1 MSRHD
6 LVNHLIVLLEAEA
19 DGLEK
24 LYLAMKK
31 SRTAWLALRPDELQ
45 SAMDHLQRLADHSA
59 EIEGKRQAVVQELEG
74 ALRLP
79 QGINVSRL
87 SSHLS
92 KPDAERLKNAAR
104 RASKAAGS
112 VRGES
117 GMGARLLDFSRQSQE
132 SMFHSVARLHE
143 SQARSYDHTAKSVA
157 RVATSGSLIDGRL

>member
-6 LVNHLIVLLEAEA
+6 LVNRLIALLEAEA

-24 LYLAMKK
+24 LCLAMKK
-31 SRTAWLALRPDELQ
+31 SRTAWLALRPNELQ
-45 SAMDHLQRLADHSA
+45 SAMDQLQRLADHSA
-59 EIEGKRQAVVQELEG
+59 EMEGERQAVVQELEG

-79 QGINVSRL
+79 QGMNVSRL
-87 SSHLS
+87 RPHLAR
-92 KPDAERLKNAAR
+92 PDAERLEHAAR
-104 RASKAAGS
+104 RASKAAAS

-143 SQARSYDHTAKSVA
+143 SQARSYDHTAKSVVC
-157 RVATSGSLIDGRL
+157 VATSGSLIDGRL